1 MARLSQI
8 FAPKEREFYD
18 LFEEAGANVVRAAD
32 LLHRMLGDWPESAD
46 LAREV
51 LLAEQE
57 GDRITHDLIQRL
69 NQTFVTP
76 IDREDIIALA
86 SSLDD
91 IVDFTEEVADFM
103 GLYRI
108 EAPMDQSL
116 QLSAVLLQATRQIH
130 QALPRLRTYDDIS
143 HFTVEI
149 HRLENDGDRIVRE
162 ALASLFVRGI
172 DPMMVIRWKD
182 IFERLEEAIDA
193 TERVAN
199 VLQSIVIKNA

>member
-1 MARLSQI
+1 MARLSQL

-18 LFEEAGANVVRAAD
+18 LFEEAGRNVVRAAE
-32 LLHRMLGDWPESAD
+32 LLDRMLRDWPDSAD

-51 LLAEQE
+51 LIAEQD
-57 GDRITHDLIQRL
+57 GDRITHDIIQRL
-69 NQTFVTP
+69 NRTFVTP
-76 IDREDIIALA
+76 MDREDIIALA
-86 SSLDD
+86 SALDD
-91 IVDFTEEVADFM
+91 VVDFTEEVSDFM

-116 QLSAVLLQATRQIH
+116 QLAAVLLQATRQVAE
-130 QALPRLRTYDDIS
+130 ALPRLRTSSDIS

-162 ALASLFVRGI
+162 ALASLFERGI

-199 VLQSIVIKNA
+199 VLQNIIIKNA

>member
-18 LFEEAGANVVRAAD
+18 LFEEAGANVVKAAE
-32 LLHRMLGDWPESAD
+32 LLDRMLHDWPETAG

-51 LLAEQE
+51 LLCEQE
-57 GDRITHDLIQRL
+57 GDRITHDIIHRL

-76 IDREDIIALA
+76 LDREDIIALA
-86 SSLDD
+86 SALDD

-116 QLSAVLLQATRQIH
+116 QLAGVLAQATRQIA
-130 QALPRLRTYDDIS
+130 QALPRLRALGDIS

-162 ALASLFVRGI
+162 ALASLFERGI
-172 DPMMVIRWKD
+172 DPMIVIRWKD

-193 TERVAN
+193 TETVAN
-199 VLQSIVIKNA
+199 VLQNIVIKNA

>member
-32 LLHRMLGDWPESAD
+32 LLERTLRDWPESAN

-116 QLSAVLLQATRQIH
+116 QLSSVLLQACRQIH

-149 HRLENDGDRIVRE
+149 HRLENDGDRIARE